1 MYRRKLLGL
10 AVSLAALAATAAP
23 AGAAPVGPDAHPD
36 HIIAVLIGLEVQSR
50 GPVSGSSPASA
61 GFFKS
66 VSGMNSETEFMD
78 YTDDA
83 LLDSARATGLKL
95 ETEVTDYVQRRT
107 ASGIDVWG
115 LDRRVFSG
123 DAYDN
128 EKGITTQASVARPNS
143 EIRPR

>member
-10 AVSLAALAATAAP
+10 AVSLAALASTAAP
-23 AGAAPVGPDAHPD
+23 AGAAPVGPDAHTD
-36 HIIAVLIGLEVQSR
+36 QIIAVLIGIKVQPP
-50 GPVSGSSPASA
+50 GPVPGSSPASA

-66 VSGMNSETEFMD
+66 VSGMDSETEFMD

-83 LLDSARATGLKL
+83 LLDSVGTTGLKL
-95 ETEVTDYVQRRT
+95 ETEITDYLQRRT

-115 LDRRVFSG
+115 VDRHVFSG

-128 EKGITTQASVARPNS
+128 EMGITTQASVARPNS